1 MIFFSFDSFFKRRE
15 EKRREDKRKLDGT
28 AHWEVRKGTHEQA
41 KQYCTKE
48 LTRVEGPWE
57 FGIDR
62 QPGQMTDLEE
72 IGQNAGGTLGSLST
86 QLQNNIGQLGNAR
99 ASGYIGQANAIT
111 GGLQNITDN
120 LFRAASLFG
129 GGL

>member
-1 MIFFSFDSFFKRRE
+1 MKAAQQFGQGLASQQYDNEYNRAAKEYFNKYDQARGQFGDYYNRLAGIAQGDQQ
-15 EKRREDKRKLDGT
+15 T
-28 AHWEVRKGTHEQA
+28 AQSLGGMGSQYATNASKYRDWE
-41 KQYCTKE
+41 
-48 LTRVEGPWE
+48 
-57 FGIDR
+57 
-62 QPGQMTDLEE
+62 
-72 IGQNAGGTLGSLST
+72 T

>member
-1 MIFFSFDSFFKRRE
+1 MAGGI
-15 EKRREDKRKLDGT
+15 G
-28 AHWEVRKGTHEQA
+28 G
-41 KQYCTKE
+41 QY
-48 LTRVEGPWE
+48 
-57 FGIDR
+57 
-62 QPGQMTDLEE
+62 
-72 IGQNAGGTLGSLST
+72 GQNVGGTLGSLST